1 MFEISHDTL
10 VYFSKSWGLFY
21 LIALSVAVVIYA
33 FWPSRKKTFE
43 RAARQILDDEDTP
56 CR

>member
-1 MFEISHDTL
+1 MIEFSHDAL

-21 LIALSVAVVIYA
+21 LVGLSVAVVIYA
-33 FWPSRKKTFE
+33 LWPSKQKTFE
-43 RAARQILDDEDTP
+43 RAARRILDDEDKP

>member
-1 MFEISHDTL
+1 MFEISHDAL

-21 LIALSVAVVIYA
+21 LVGLSVAVVIYA
-33 FWPSRKKTFE
+33 YWPAKRKTFE
-43 RAARQILDDEDTP
+43 RAARQVLDDEDKP

>member
-21 LIALSVAVVIYA
+21 LMGLSVAVVIYA
-33 FWPSRKKTFE
+33 FWPSKKETFD
-43 RAARQILDDEDTP
+43 RAARQILDDEDKP

>member
-1 MFEISHDTL
+1 MIEISHDAL

-21 LIALSVAVVIYA
+21 LVGLSVAVVIYA
-33 FWPSRKKTFE
+33 YWPAKKKTFD
-43 RAARQILDDEDTP
+43 RAARQILDDEDKP

>member
-1 MFEISHDTL
+1 MIELSHDAL

-21 LIALSVAVVIYA
+21 LIAFSVAVVIYA
-33 FWPSRKKTFE
+33 FWPSKGKTFD
-43 RAARQILDDEDTP
+43 RAARQILDDEDKP

>member
-1 MFEISHDTL
+1 MIEFSHDAL

-21 LIALSVAVVIYA
+21 LVGLSVAVVIYA
-33 FWPSRKKTFE
+33 LWPSKQKTFD
-43 RAARQILDDEDTP
+43 RAARQILDDEDKP